1 MQEAPTYQRDKIYIK
16 EEKHKNMSN
25 YEGLSKY
32 EIMRL
37 ENIKRNKAVMENLG
51 LSNKRNT
58 KRPVLKP
65 QKKKTKLA
73 SSKRKQ
79 RPLRPTRSSKRLKHV
94 PVKNYKEDVLLVDY
108 DLDYV
113 VSSDSGSD
121 SDYSDES
128 IPQPVR
134 FKAKKRTGSRRNRGD
149 DSKVGSIPIN
159 SFLQVEKTD
168 LIVYEDAKTS
178 RSKCR
183 KCMQQLQKGEKR
195 VGMKAWI
202 MGRNSVTWQ
211 HPICF
216 LNNIKVGNATNSRT
230 KCKYS
235 NVLFHSGDLRV
246 GLRSH
251 TATSWVTVESAMKL
265 LQQMRN
271 IVAKITVE
279 NLEGFSTLSCEE
291 DQNRIRSLFDTLSKQ
306 EEMQPSGATNN
317 GSGRKAKRAKKIMK
331 TKNAAKNEN
340 NGQPKLGEKTMSKD
354 NVAWRF
360 GGHLCFGVL
369 IATRETK
376 THCYARTHKG
386 NIKTLTKGKDYWW
399 MK

>member
-79 RPLRPTRSSKRLKHV
+79 RSLRPTRSSKRLKHV
-94 PVKNYKEDVLLVDY
+94 PVKNYKEDVLRVDY

-149 DSKVGSIPIN
+149 DSKVGS
-159 SFLQVEKTD
+159 
-168 LIVYEDAKTS
+168 
-178 RSKCR
+178 
-183 KCMQQLQKGEKR
+183 
-195 VGMKAWI
+195 
-202 MGRNSVTWQ
+202 
-211 HPICF
+211 
-216 LNNIKVGNATNSRT
+216 
-230 KCKYS
+230 
-235 NVLFHSGDLRV
+235 HS
-246 GLRSH
+246 H
-251 TATSWVTVESAMKL
+251 
-265 LQQMRN
+265 Q
-271 IVAKITVE
+271 
-279 NLEGFSTLSCEE
+279 FSST
-291 DQNRIRSLFDTLSKQ
+291 
-306 EEMQPSGATNN
+306 G
-317 GSGRKAKRAKKIMK
+317 GKK
-331 TKNAAKNEN
+331 
-340 NGQPKLGEKTMSKD
+340 
-354 NVAWRF
+354 
-360 GGHLCFGVL
+360 
-369 IATRETK
+369 
-376 THCYARTHKG
+376 
-386 NIKTLTKGKDYWW
+386 
-399 MK
+399 

>member
-1 MQEAPTYQRDKIYIK
+1 
-16 EEKHKNMSN
+16 
-25 YEGLSKY
+25 
-32 EIMRL
+32 
-37 ENIKRNKAVMENLG
+37 
-51 LSNKRNT
+51 
-58 KRPVLKP
+58 
-65 QKKKTKLA
+65 
-73 SSKRKQ
+73 
-79 RPLRPTRSSKRLKHV
+79 
-94 PVKNYKEDVLLVDY
+94 
-108 DLDYV
+108 
-113 VSSDSGSD
+113 
-121 SDYSDES
+121 
-128 IPQPVR
+128 
-134 FKAKKRTGSRRNRGD
+134 
-149 DSKVGSIPIN
+149 
-159 SFLQVEKTD
+159 
-168 LIVYEDAKTS
+168 
-178 RSKCR
+178 
-183 KCMQQLQKGEKR
+183 
-195 VGMKAWI
+195 

-216 LNNIKVGNATNSRT
+216 LNNIKVGNTTNSRT

-340 NGQPKLGEKTMSKD
+340 NGQPKLGEKTMSKG

>member
-1 MQEAPTYQRDKIYIK
+1 
-16 EEKHKNMSN
+16 MSN

-32 EIMRL
+32 EILRL

-51 LSNKRNT
+51 LSNKRNS

-65 QKKKTKLA
+65 KKKKTKLA

-79 RPLRPTRSSKRLKHV
+79 QPARPMRSSKRLKNV
-94 PVKNYKEDVLLVDY
+94 PIKNYKEDVLRIDY

-134 FKAKKRTGSRRNRGD
+134 FRAKKGTGSRRNLSD
-149 DSKVGSIPIN
+149 DGKVGSQRIN
-159 SFLQVEKTD
+159 SVSTVEKNA

-235 NVLFHSGDLRV
+235 NVLFHAGDLRV

-251 TATSWVTVESAMKL
+251 TATSWVSVESAMKL
-265 LQQMRN
+265 LRQMGN
-271 IVAKITVE
+271 IVTKITVE
-279 NLEGFSTLSCEE
+279 ELEGCSTLSCKE
-291 DQNRIRSLFDTLSKQ
+291 DQNTIQSLFDTLSKQ
-306 EEMQPSGATNN
+306 QETQPSEKKNN
-317 GSGRKAKRAKKIMK
+317 GLERKAKHTKKSMK
-331 TKNAAKNEN
+331 TKNAARNEN
-340 NGQPKLGEKTMSKD
+340 SEQPKLGERTMSKG

-369 IATRETK
+369 IASRETK